1 MADTPDWELLAD
13 ALRRVVKTAGVSED
27 DAKTQL
33 CRAMAACIVA
43 VRFAPIDYSSKGV
56 RGFFVIPNI
65 SVSPQLSPD
74 DLDWIHSRPLKLS
87 SIGPMSGLSG
97 LWTDVQQEPVM
108 LELWTRDVIEVLC
121 NGEDK
126 NPDETDTLRAT
137 PETEA
142 THALASLLRK
152 KKNNL
157 GRAEALAWCEEKGF
171 KLSGRG
177 FQNRVWP
184 DARREAGLDPKAPP
198 GRKRKSSR

>member
-13 ALRRVVKTAGVSED
+13 ALRRVIKTARVSED

-33 CRAMAACIVA
+33 CRAMAAGAVA

-56 RGFFVIPNI
+56 RRFFVIPNMF
-65 SVSPQLSPD
+65 VSPELGPD
-74 DLDWIHSRPLKLS
+74 DLDWMHSAPLKLS
-87 SIGPMSGLSG
+87 SIVPMSGLSG
-97 LWTDVQQEPVM
+97 SWTDVQQEPVM

-126 NPDETDTLRAT
+126 NPDETDTLKPT

-157 GRAEALAWCEEKGF
+157 V
-171 KLSGRG
+171 S
-177 FQNRVWP
+177 
-184 DARREAGLDPKAPP
+184 
-198 GRKRKSSR
+198 

>member
-13 ALRRVVKTAGVSED
+13 ALRRVIKTARVSED

-33 CRAMAACIVA
+33 CRAMAAGAVA
-43 VRFAPIDYSSKGV
+43 VRFAPIDYSGKGV
-56 RGFFVIPNI
+56 RRFLVIPNI
-65 SVSPQLSPD
+65 FVSPQLGPD

-87 SIGPMSGLSG
+87 SIVPMSGLSG
-97 LWTDVQQEPVM
+97 SWTDVQQEPVM

-126 NPDETDTLRAT
+126 NPDETDTLKPT

-157 GRAEALAWCEEKGF
+157 SRAEGLAWCEEKGF

-177 FQNRVWP
+177 FQNQVWP
-184 DARREAGLDPKAPP
+184 GARKEAGLDPKAPP
-198 GRKRKSSR
+198 GRKPKSSR